1 MDSKVLPTGA
11 GAGTEPPA
19 VDPARR
25 GFLKAMPL
33 GALVVAAGG
42 IRAAEAAPAAAAAAE
57 PQASQGYHE
66 TEHIRTYYR
75 TAAFW

>member
-1 MDSKVLPTGA
+1 MDDNLPAAIPG
-11 GAGTEPPA
+11 PVPA
-19 VDPARR
+19 SPDPARR
-25 GFLKAMPL
+25 GFLKALPL

-42 IRAAEAAPAAAAAAE
+42 VRTAGAAPAITAAAE

-75 TAAFW
+75 TAAYW